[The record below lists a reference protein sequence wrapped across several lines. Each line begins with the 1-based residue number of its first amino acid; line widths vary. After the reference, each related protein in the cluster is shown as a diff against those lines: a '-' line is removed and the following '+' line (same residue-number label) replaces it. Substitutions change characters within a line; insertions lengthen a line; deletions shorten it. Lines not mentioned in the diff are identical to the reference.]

1 MANEFD
7 NEFFMLVDDKGKE
20 SKFMLRLRAE
30 FEGNEYFALVPA
42 EKNPDFEEDEYV
54 ILRLEPIEGSDE
66 ATLVSIE
73 DDDEFE
79 RVADFFDDVLFG
91 GEIDYDESSDT

>member
-66 ATLVSIE
+66 

-79 RVADFFDDVLFG
+79 RVADFFDDILFG